1 MLDCQYVDNH
11 LGLPR
16 TQKSNERTT
25 VSNDHLNHLWIT
37 DCSMP
42 FLLLE

>member
-11 LGLPR
+11 L
-16 TQKSNERTT
+16 KSNEKTI